1 MTPQRKPTTIFG
13 LAAFSLIL
21 ILLFLSGCNLPQAAA
36 PTAIPLPPTAV
47 PPTAVPPT
55 EAPAEPQP
63 IAHQL
68 TPDEAMAVSGEVTF
82 YDVNSSGTG
91 GSHYAPYGDSYDLN
105 RLERPFTQA
114 DMTYQPGLDIVTFQ
128 LAQSADWNYAFIQMK
143 SSPLDKASYGVELD
157 LDRDGF
163 GDILIWAQAPFS
175 TQWNNDTLQ
184 VYLDKN
190 HDNGG
195 ANPSKSDA
203 PYPGDGYEVI
213 EFQNGKGSDPDLAW
227 VRLAPDNPS
236 MLEFAFK
243 RSLTGD
249 SFMWSPWADAG
260 LNNPAQF
267 NYNDRMTLL
276 EAGSPVK
283 ENPYYPVKALFSMDN
298 SCRAYIGFSPT
309 GYEPLLCFYEQPTP
323 TLGPGDNASIPNMGL
338 TPGLVFIPICL
349 KMPDRC
355 VGELVGWPV
364 CDCVKT
370 PIPPRQ

>member
-1 MTPQRKPTTIFG
+1 MQYSRQPITRFSYTA
-13 LAAFSLIL
+13 LHAFL
-21 ILLFLSGCNLPQAAA
+21 ILLFLSGCNLPQAAT

-68 TPDEAMAVSGEVTF
+68 IPDEAMAVSGEVTF
-82 YDVNSSGTG
+82 YDVDSSGTG
-91 GSHYAPYGDSYDLN
+91 PKHYAPFGDSYDLN

-128 LAQSADWNYAFIQMK
+128 LAQSADWNYTFIQMK

-298 SCRAYIGFSPT
+298 SCRANFGFTPT
-309 GYEPLLCFYEQPTP
+309 GYEPLLCFYEQPT
-323 TLGPGDNASIPNMGL
+323 A
-338 TPGLVFIPICL
+338 TPGKVQPGITPPPGVTPPIIFIPFCPPPKGGCTYGWI
-349 KMPDRC
+349 
-355 VGELVGWPV
+355 GWPW
-364 CDCVKT
+364 CQCN
-370 PIPPRQ
+370 IG